1 MTTRA
6 KKLILTVLLVVGLE
20 LITSADAF
28 GSGAHEMG
36 NKSVLLGVKE
46 KNDQC
51 RMFHLECTY
60 QVLISKLIPVA
71 DLFIYSSDSKIYNF
85 ESIDYCEANCSLDPF
100 ENYNLSWPTKTHVS
114 YNIKIKPGLIGASD
128 LVFIRN
134 STNKEIARWSIIINQ
149 PKRIVDRIFDV
160 WIWVFGTLIS
170 LLMGV
175 LIDRESLLKIIRM
188 PKAVIIGFCC
198 QYLFMPLVI
207 KISKNIRD

>member
-36 NKSVLLGVKE
+36 NKSILLGVKE

-51 RMFHLECTY
+51 RMFYLECTY

-71 DLFIYSSDSKIYNF
+71 DLFIYSSDSKIYTF
-85 ESIDYCEANCSLDPF
+85 ESMEHCEANCSLDPF
-100 ENYNLSWPTKTHVS
+100 ESFNLSWPTKTHVS
-114 YNIKIKPGLIGASD
+114 YDFKIKPGLIGAAD

-207 KISKNIRD
+207 KISRKY

>member
-1 MTTRA
+1 MATRA
-6 KKLILTVLLVVGLE
+6 KKLILTVLLLVGLE
-20 LITSADAF
+20 LITSANAF

-36 NKSVLLGVKE
+36 NKSILLGVKE
-46 KNDQC
+46 KKDQC
-51 RMFHLECTY
+51 RMFYSECTF

-71 DLFIYSSDSKIYNF
+71 DLFIYSSNDEIYNF
-85 ESIDYCEANCSLDPF
+85 ESIEQCEGNCSLDPF
-100 ENYNLSWPTKTHVS
+100 ESYNLSWPTKTHVN
-114 YNIKIKPGLIGASD
+114 YNIKIKPALIGASD
-128 LVFIRN
+128 LVFFRN
-134 STNKEIARWSIIINQ
+134 STNKEVARWSIVIFQ
-149 PKRIVDRIFDV
+149 PKRVVDKIFDI

-207 KISKNIRD
+207 KI